1 MKRAPSDRSA
11 RRAASASGQPSAG
24 KQSGPDAELPRRAV
38 LARVSSGRADHAVI
52 QFSPLAMASA
62 TRMPSTAAETIPP
75 A

>member
-11 RRAASASGQPSAG
+11 RKAASASGRPSAG
-24 KQSGPDAELPRRAV
+24 KQSGRGVELPRRTV
-38 LARVSSGRADHAVI
+38 LARVSSGRVDHAVF

-62 TRMPSTAAETIPP
+62 TRMPSTAAETMPP